1 MDNTNIKKNN
11 KSNIGCFIKTL
22 FLVAIPYLF
31 FYVNN
36 TIKIKDNENEQIGLY
51 QIDLKK
57 TNFTVPYD
65 FCERQKSLFLNQVKR
80 IKIEYFGG
88 IRQTLMP
95 FFEYAA

>member
-57 TNFTVPYD
+57 TNLSVYTKDSAIYKNLQITFKGDGYFYINMSAPFLYD
-65 FCERQKSLFLNQVKR
+65 
-80 IKIEYFGG
+80 IEGK
-88 IRQTLMP
+88 
-95 FFEYAA
+95 